1 MKVYVNNQHRICAV
15 HATTDQALTELE
27 IPDTV
32 FTEETTE
39 ELIKCYACWVDKSGN
54 YTIQLLIPPDMAEQ
68 INQTGL
74 QHRADQETI
83 TELQLALADQYEQNM
98 LLEESVTD
106 TQLAITQLYE
116 GGAA

>member
-1 MKVYVNNQHRICAV
+1 MKVYVNSQDRICTV
-15 HATTDQALTELE
+15 HTTIDTTLIELE
-27 IPDTV
+27 IPDGT
-32 FTEETTE
+32 FAEEATED
-39 ELIKCYACWVDKSGN
+39 LIKCYSCQVDKSGN